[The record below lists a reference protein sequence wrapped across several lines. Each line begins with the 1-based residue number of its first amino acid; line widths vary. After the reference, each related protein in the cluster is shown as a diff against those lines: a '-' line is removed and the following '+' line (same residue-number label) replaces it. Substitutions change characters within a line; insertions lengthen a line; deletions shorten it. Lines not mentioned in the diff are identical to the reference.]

1 MNNNMFL
8 VLVLVLLSGCSTV
21 GSDHTPLPVDHT
33 LQPIDCTMNLKRE
46 ECLAVANLDKKMQK
60 KAVKPAQSEQMER
73 RARLAKIAENKRIN
87 DEKAKVKSE
96 ASSLAQDD
104 TVVSKPDLTP
114 QKKIDIDKPE
124 NAFAASMGCVKNN
137 VSKKDDGH
145 SNVRAVAYELAV
157 LCREKGVQVNSIAN
171 ASIPLVL
178 QNRAHKNTK

>member
-1 MNNNMFL
+1 M
-8 VLVLVLLSGCSTV
+8 
-21 GSDHTPLPVDHT
+21 
-33 LQPIDCTMNLKRE
+33 
-46 ECLAVANLDKKMQK
+46 AVANLDKKTQK
-60 KAVKPAQSEQMER
+60 KTVKLAQSEQMER

-96 ASSLAQDD
+96 ASALTQGD
-104 TVVSKPDLTP
+104 TVVNKPDLTS

-124 NAFAASMGCVKNN
+124 NVFATSMGCVKNN
-137 VSKKDDGH
+137 IGKKDNGH
-145 SNVRAVAYELAV
+145 SNVRAVAYELAM